1 MKKISFLGGMIFCA
15 TVVTLLLTAC
25 KKEQT
30 TAATDAPATESNV
43 VALNGTTSIAGLITK
58 SDADALRSA
67 YLKTAGSNATEYIK
81 FNIKDLAAYLN
92 TMQSKYN
99 ADEIY
104 VNFGVYDA
112 KTVPDGNQAYIG
124 RTTIFFTTNNKKKG
138 VVGNI
143 VLNDGP
149 DDDPNSLNHGT
160 IYP

>member
-1 MKKISFLGGMIFCA
+1 MKKKSFLGSMIICA
-15 TVVTLLLTAC
+15 TLVTLLFAAC
-25 KKEQT
+25 KKEEASNA
-30 TAATDAPATESNV
+30 TAAAATESNV
-43 VALNGTTSIAGLITK
+43 VALNGSSSIAGLITK

-67 YLKTAGSNATEYIK
+67 YLKTAGANATEYIK
-81 FNIKDLAAYLN
+81 FNIKDLASYLN

-112 KTVPDGNQAYIG
+112 KTAPDKSYIG